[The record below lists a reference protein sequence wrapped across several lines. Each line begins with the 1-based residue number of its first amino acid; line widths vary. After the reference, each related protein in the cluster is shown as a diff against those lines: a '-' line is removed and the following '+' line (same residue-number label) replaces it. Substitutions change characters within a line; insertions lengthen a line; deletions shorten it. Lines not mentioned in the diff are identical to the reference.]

1 MLVTTRMRFIGVG
14 AIGAS
19 AALTSVLVGAPR
31 RTTDVIVLG
40 AALAF
45 GYVIDL
51 RPTDRLPV
59 PVGFAVAVVLVR
71 AASLSE
77 FLLVIAA
84 TTILGVAVRSDLT
97 GPKERV
103 LAWAGVAA
111 AGVGCGLVFHGV
123 SETGGRENGAPTL
136 LITLGTAA
144 IFELVV
150 FDVIGVC
157 RGEKLAPWRARGA
170 DLAIVSSGVLMSV
183 GYAGISNKGS
193 LGLWGPALFSVPLLA
208 AWYSFELG
216 DRTRR
221 TFRQTV
227 EALGVAPELGKLAPP
242 GHVEHVARLSVAIA
256 RQLGVGEG
264 HVADLETAAWLHHL
278 GAVSLE
284 VPDAGQPLDPAEVS
298 RAGSEML
305 RASRTLGEAG
315 DIIAAELEPDL
326 ARGQGADDLALSMGQ
341 ILRVASAYDE
351 LTQGDET
358 RSSAALA
365 ELLASKAA
373 GFDSGALTA
382 LEHVLQATPYP

>member
-1 MLVTTRMRFIGVG
+1 MPRVDGGPSVTTRIRCIGVG
-14 AIGAS
+14 AIGAC
-19 AALTSVLVGAPR
+19 AALTSVLVGAPQ

-40 AALAF
+40 AALVF

-59 PVGFAVAVVLVR
+59 PIGFAVVVVLVR

-77 FLLVIAA
+77 FLLIIAA
-84 TTILGVAVRSDLT
+84 TTGLGVAVRSDLT

-123 SETGGRENGAPTL
+123 SEIGGRADAAPTL
-136 LITLGTAA
+136 LIALGSAA
-144 IFELVV
+144 VFELVV
-150 FDVIGVC
+150 FDIVGAC
-157 RGEKLAPWRARGA
+157 RGEKVASWRARGA
-170 DLAIVSSGVLMSV
+170 DLAVVSSGVLMAV
-183 GYAGISNKGS
+183 GYGGISKQGS
-193 LGLWGPALFSVPLLA
+193 LGLWAPALFSVPLLA

-227 EALGVAPELGKLAPP
+227 EALGVAPELGQLAPL
-242 GHVEHVARLSVAIA
+242 GHVERVACLSVAIA
-256 RQLGVGEG
+256 RQLGLGEG

-278 GAVSLE
+278 GAVSLDD
-284 VPDAGQPLDPAEVS
+284 PDAGQSLDAAEVS

-305 RASRTLGEAG
+305 RASRALEGAG
-315 DIIAAELEPDL
+315 DIIAAELEPDR
-326 ARGQGADDLALSMGQ
+326 ARSQGADELALAMGQ

-351 LTQGDET
+351 LTQGDE
-358 RSSAALA
+358 
-365 ELLASKAA
+365 LLV
-373 GFDSGALTA
+373 GG
-382 LEHVLQATPYP
+382 VC

>member
-1 MLVTTRMRFIGVG
+1 MTTRTRLIGVG
-14 AIGAS
+14 AIGAG
-19 AALTSVLVGAPR
+19 AALTSVLVGAPQ

-40 AALAF
+40 AALVL
-45 GYVIDL
+45 GYMIDL
-51 RPTDRLPV
+51 RPIDRLPV
-59 PVGFAVAVVLVR
+59 PLAFAVVVVLVR

-97 GPKERV
+97 GRKERA
-103 LAWAGVAA
+103 LAWASVSA

-123 SETGGRENGAPTL
+123 SEIGGHANAAPTL
-136 LITLGTAA
+136 LIALGAA
-144 IFELVV
+144 AVFELVV
-150 FDVIGVC
+150 LDVIGVC
-157 RGEKLAPWRARGA
+157 RGESLASWRARGA
-170 DLAIVSSGVLMSV
+170 DLAVVSSGVLMAV

-193 LGLWGPALFSVPLLA
+193 LGLWGPALFSIPLLA

-227 EALGVAPELGKLAPP
+227 EALGVAPELGELAPN

-284 VPDAGQPLDPAEVS
+284 APDAGQPLDPAQVS

-305 RASRTLGEAG
+305 RASRALGDAG
-315 DIIAAELEPDL
+315 DIIAAELEPER
-326 ARGQGADDLALSMGQ
+326 ARRQGADDLSLPMGQ

-351 LTQGDET
+351 LTQGDES

-365 ELLASKAA
+365 ELLASRAA
-373 GFDSGALTA
+373 GFDSGVLTA
-382 LEHVLQATPYP
+382 LEHVLQTTPHR